1 MTPVPVMPV
10 TFVLNGSEVTVL
22 ASPSELLLDLLRGRL
37 GHTGTK
43 EGCGQGECGACTV
56 LVDGRS
62 VCSCLF
68 PALEVEGRS
77 VVTIEGLPSYPGLKP
92 GATFAR
98 PSGTKKGYGLTPLQ
112 RAFVELGG
120 IQCGFCTPGMIL
132 SARAL
137 LDRNPDPSD
146 AEIREALA
154 GNLCRCT
161 GYVQI
166 VRAVRKAAEL
176 ETRPEGTYEGSP
188 GLQPGVT
195 QAEGNK

>member
-1 MTPVPVMPV
+1 MTPGTVTPL

-22 ASPSELLLDLLRGRL
+22 ASGSELLLDLLRGRL
-37 GHTGTK
+37 GQTGTK

-77 VVTIEGLPSYPGLKP
+77 VVTIEGLGDGNELSV
-92 GATFAR
+92 
-98 PSGTKKGYGLTPLQ
+98 LQ
-112 RAFVELGG
+112 RAFVERGG
-120 IQCGFCTPGMIL
+120 IQCGFCSPGMIL
-132 SARAL
+132 SAKVL
-137 LDRNPDPSD
+137 LDSNPDPSD
-146 AEIREALA
+146 DEIRQALA

-166 VRAVRKAAEL
+166 VASVRQAAAEL
-176 ETRPEGTYEGSP
+176 KARGRARGAQTIRES
-188 GLQPGVT
+188 
-195 QAEGNK
+195 A